1 MPPMT
6 PPTLATPT
14 APTPPHGGETYRLT
28 VPNTAHAPRLARDF
42 ISTLLHVSGYT
53 PLVDD
58 ARLCVT
64 ELVTNAH
71 RHTRTRLIR
80 VEAVVNRKQATVY
93 VCDSN
98 PWALPVPGGVNL
110 GAVRNVGQSAAPE
123 DGQGLRLV
131 ESLARAWGL
140 TIYGGREPAYKAV
153 WFTLARGGA
162 PGPGGA
168 GVAA

>member
-1 MPPMT
+1 MPPVS
-6 PPTLATPT
+6 
-14 APTPPHGGETYRLT
+14 PTPQHHGGESYRLT

-42 ISTLLHVSGYT
+42 VSTLLHVSGYE

-71 RHTRTRLIR
+71 RHTRTRQIR

-98 PWALPVPGGVNL
+98 PWALPVPGGGSTGV
-110 GAVRNVGQSAAPE
+110 VQE

-140 TIYGGREPAYKAV
+140 TIYGGCVPTYKAV
-153 WFTLARGGA
+153 WFTLAR
-162 PGPGGA
+162 
-168 GVAA
+168 

>member
-1 MPPMT
+1 MPPVS
-6 PPTLATPT
+6 
-14 APTPPHGGETYRLT
+14 PTPQHHGGESYRLV

-53 PLVDD
+53 ALVDD

-71 RHTRTRLIR
+71 RHTRTRQIR

-98 PWALPVPGGVNL
+98 PWALPVPGGVST
-110 GAVRNVGQSAAPE
+110 GVVQE

-140 TIYGGREPAYKAV
+140 TIYGGCTPAYKAV
-153 WFTLARGGA
+153 WFTLAR
-162 PGPGGA
+162 
-168 GVAA
+168 

>member
-1 MPPMT
+1 MLMS
-6 PPTLATPT
+6 PPTPQH
-14 APTPPHGGETYRLT
+14 HGGESYRLT

-42 ISTLLHVSGYT
+42 ISTLLHVSGYA
-53 PLVDD
+53 PVVDD
-58 ARLCVT
+58 GRLCVT

-71 RHTRTRLIR
+71 RHTRTRQIR

-98 PWALPVPGGVNL
+98 PWVLPVPGGVSP
-110 GAVRNVGQSAAPE
+110 GGVQE

-140 TIYGGREPAYKAV
+140 TIHGGCVPAYKAV
-153 WFTLARGGA
+153 WFTLARGGG
-162 PGPGGA
+162 GPGGS
-168 GVAA
+168 